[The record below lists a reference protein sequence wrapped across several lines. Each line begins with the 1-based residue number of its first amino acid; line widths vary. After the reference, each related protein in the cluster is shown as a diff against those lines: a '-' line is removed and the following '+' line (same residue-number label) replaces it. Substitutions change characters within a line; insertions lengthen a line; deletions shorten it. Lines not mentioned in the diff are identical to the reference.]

1 MVSYLSK
8 FVFLSGILFGCA
20 KDHSTSVLDDKASP
34 STKEISSQS
43 ESSLTLSSKPKFDAP
58 VDVSAVKKEAPT
70 KANQARLKLV
80 WMSLDGFQANALR
93 SWVDKIKK
101 PHPKGL
107 HWLLTKARGKSDLRV
122 VNPTITAPSH
132 ISTITCTPAGV
143 HGILD
148 NSPWTGAGTV
158 SGFGKLYEPEN
169 WVARLRRH
177 GLRVGVAF
185 YPSIDGNG
193 EGRSGDIGIAYDTA
207 GSSTQMISISKNAS
221 VDVIVPAR
229 STDSKSFTL
238 RLTSDA
244 NGNVTGTS
252 PWGSIP
258 ELKVATPQDFIF
270 KSPIKGVER
279 TVGVSLMLVS
289 VKEKSLVGVSP
300 VQVMPVFG
308 SDFAQW
314 IDKEQIFFSSLKDY
328 KMQTYVPSY
337 LAAMK
342 HRQDDIFK
350 VNRTLLS
357 RDDLDAMFIYFP
369 DLDSLLHG
377 FYKDAANE
385 KIVVDYLA
393 GFDKELGR
401 LIESIPSSAD
411 FLVVGDHGMSA
422 IAYSLNARKILGEDV
437 ASKGYVT
444 TSGGSMYFYPPPGS
458 LDAPPP
464 ADVNLEQIAERL
476 QKMEFEVTK
485 GKIFAKVLVRG
496 SKEAIKE
503 GLGGQQMPWI
513 MAFANDGIGFKNSV
527 EDRLLLAKAS
537 WATIPDRLQ
546 SKYPEAVNNGIADR
560 PVPAGQHGHYNGL
573 AQMRTRLVME
583 GPRFSKIPLTKLERT
598 LQLVPA
604 VADAE
609 GWPRPKGCL
618 KIGPK

>member
-1 MVSYLSK
+1 MVCRRRFFGALFAVVVTLS
-8 FVFLSGILFGCA
+8 C
-20 KDHSTSVLDDKASP
+20 
-34 STKEISSQS
+34 TKEPVRTKDPQQATPVKSSEATQHAS
-43 ESSLTLSSKPKFDAP
+43 TPTSAPKPAAVEVAP
-58 VDVSAVKKEAPT
+58 AAPALKT
-70 KANQARLKLV
+70 AEPSRLKLV
-80 WMSLDGFQANALR
+80 WMSLDGFQPKALEPWVSKLR
-93 SWVDKIKK
+93 S
-101 PHPKGL
+101 PHRKGL
-107 HWLLTKARGKSDLRV
+107 VWLMNKARGKSDFRV
-122 VNPTITAPSH
+122 INPTITAPSH
-132 ISTITCTPAGV
+132 ISTITCSPAGV

-148 NSPWTGAGTV
+148 NSPWTGSGSV

-193 EGRSGDIGIAYDTA
+193 DGRSADIGIAYDTA
-207 GSSTQMISISKNAS
+207 GSSTQMISIAKNSS

-244 NGNVTGTS
+244 NGNVTGKS

-289 VKEKSLVGVSP
+289 IKDKSLVGVSP

-308 SDFAQW
+308 SDFARW

-350 VNRTLLS
+350 VNRTMLS

-385 KIVVDYLA
+385 KIVVDYLS
-393 GFDKELGR
+393 GFDRELGR
-401 LIESIPSSAD
+401 LIESIPASAD

-458 LDAPPP
+458 LDAQPP
-464 ADVNLEQIAERL
+464 ADLNLEQIAERL
-476 QKMEFEVTK
+476 RKMEFEVTRS
-485 GKIFAKVLVRG
+485 KIFAKVLVRG

-503 GLGGQQMPWI
+503 GLAGQQMPWI
-513 MAFANDGIGFKNSV
+513 TAFANDGIGLKNSV
-527 EDRLLLAKAS
+527 EDKLLLAKAT
-537 WATIPDRLQ
+537 WAKIPEKLKE
-546 SKYPEAVNNGIADR
+546 KYPETVNNGVADR
-560 PVPAGQHGHYNGL
+560 PVPAGQHGHYNAL
-573 AQMRTRLVME
+573 PQMRTRLVMT
-583 GPRFSKIPLTKLERT
+583 GPRLSKVPLAKLDRT

-618 KIGPK
+618 K

>member
-1 MVSYLSK
+1 MVCRRRFFSAL
-8 FVFLSGILFGCA
+8 CA
-20 KDHSTSVLDDKASP
+20 VV
-34 STKEISSQS
+34 
-43 ESSLTLSSKPKFDAP
+43 LTLSCTKEPVRAKDPQQAIPVKSSVAAEQSPAPAP
-58 VDVSAVKKEAPT
+58 VPKSAAVGVTPAAPVLKT
-70 KANQARLKLV
+70 VAPSRLKLV
-80 WMSLDGFQANALR
+80 WMSLDGFQPKALEP
-93 SWVDKIKK
+93 WVSKLKA
-101 PHPKGL
+101 PHRKGL
-107 HWLLTKARGKSDLRV
+107 VWLMNKARGKSDFRV
-122 VNPTITAPSH
+122 INPSITAPSH
-132 ISTITCTPAGV
+132 ISTITCSPAGV
-143 HGILD
+143 HGVLD
-148 NSPWTGAGTV
+148 NSPWTGSGTV
-158 SGFGKLYEPEN
+158 SGFGKPYEPEN

-193 EGRSGDIGIAYDTA
+193 DGRSADIGIAYDTA
-207 GSSTQMISISKNAS
+207 GSSTQMISIAKNSS

-244 NGNVTGTS
+244 NGNVSGTS

-289 VKEKSLVGVSP
+289 IKDKSLVGVSP

-350 VNRTLLS
+350 VNRTMLS

-377 FYKDAANE
+377 FYKDAVNE
-385 KIVVDYLA
+385 KIVVDYLS
-393 GFDKELGR
+393 GFDQELGR
-401 LIESIPSSAD
+401 LIESIPASAD

-422 IAYSLNARKILGEDV
+422 IAYSLNARKVIGEDL
-437 ASKGYVT
+437 ASKGYIS
-444 TSGGSMYFYPPPGS
+444 TSGGSLYLYPPPGS
-458 LDAPPP
+458 LDTPPP
-464 ADVNLEQIAERL
+464 ADVNLEQIADRL
-476 QKMEFEVTK
+476 RKMEFDVTK
-485 GKIFAKVLVRG
+485 NKIFAKVLVRG
-496 SKEAIKE
+496 SKEAITE

-527 EDRLLLAKAS
+527 EDKLLLAKAT
-537 WATIPDRLQ
+537 WANIPAKLKE
-546 SKYPEAVNNGIADR
+546 KYPETVNNGVPDR

-573 AQMRTRLVME
+573 PQMRTRLVMT
-583 GPRFSKIPLTKLERT
+583 GPRLSKVPLSKLDRT

-609 GWPRPKGCL
+609 GWPRPKSCQ
-618 KIGPK
+618 K